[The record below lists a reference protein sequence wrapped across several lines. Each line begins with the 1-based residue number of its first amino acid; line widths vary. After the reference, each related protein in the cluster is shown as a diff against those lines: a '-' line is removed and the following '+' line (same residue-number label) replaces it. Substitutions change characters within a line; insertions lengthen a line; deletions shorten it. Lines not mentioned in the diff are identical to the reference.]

1 MKMRNMLVLCRENA
15 ARSVMVETLVNA
27 LSEGEWRA
35 YSAGSHPAAS
45 FNAYTVLALRE
56 RGLSVDT
63 DRQPKSLIEFT
74 GVDAPRFDVVL
85 TACEDIS
92 WEVLPTWPGAPRLLH
107 WTLPDPTAS
116 NCTPTERADIF
127 RAVLHLSEKKVR
139 EFLDEE
145 RRPVRV
151 GAQANDNRF
160 RDDRYQRHAAR
171 GFGT

>member
-1 MKMRNMLVLCRENA
+1 MKTRNMLVLCKENA
-15 ARSVMVETLVNA
+15 ARSVMVETLINGV
-27 LSEGEWRA
+27 SDGEWRA

-56 RGLSVDT
+56 RGFAFDT

-74 GVDAPRFDVVL
+74 RPESPRFDVVL
-85 TACEDIS
+85 TVCEDIS
-92 WEVLPTWPGAPRLLH
+92 WEKLPTWPGAPRLLH

-127 RAVLHLSEKKVR
+127 RAVLDLSEKKVR

-145 RRPVRV
+145 RRAVCV
-151 GAQANDNRF
+151 GAQANDNRLQLE
-160 RDDRYQRHAAR
+160 RRAPRR
-171 GFGT
+171 FGT